1 MYSYLTQGSNSQSC
15 PWSHCSQGQILWPF
29 LPMVAGQPDPSWPC
43 STVTMSTMGHTS
55 GYSSPLSVDKL
66 TDKYVLKGNDVLSL
80 QDRAQSSSR
89 LQVNSGSISEIFST
103 DISPIFT
110 ETCLGLCSW
119 ILANQQS
126 TQRRDSFLCFLCT
139 VWLLS
144 YLALAGDSQHM
155 LYTATQS
162 DLWIYLDLNTKNKKF
177 RPEAKIFLIINQ
189 GLLIFFLSEY

>member
-1 MYSYLTQGSNSQSC
+1 
-15 PWSHCSQGQILWPF
+15 
-29 LPMVAGQPDPSWPC
+29 
-43 STVTMSTMGHTS
+43 MGHTS

-139 VWLLS
+139 V
-144 YLALAGDSQHM
+144 
-155 LYTATQS
+155 
-162 DLWIYLDLNTKNKKF
+162 
-177 RPEAKIFLIINQ
+177 
-189 GLLIFFLSEY
+189 